1 MYCIVLFSSL
11 ALIYQNKQKT
21 PFMKKFIFSASVIL
35 LMAMVPAVLVG
46 YLHNTDQHKAATEMS
61 GDVSS
66 NSQDNSTLISLVKS
80 F

>member
-1 MYCIVLFSSL
+1 
-11 ALIYQNKQKT
+11 
-21 PFMKKFIFSASVIL
+21 MKKFIFSASVIL

-46 YLHNTDQHKAATEMS
+46 YLHNTDNQKAATETA

-66 NSQDNSTLISLVKS
+66 NSQDNSTLIRLVKS

>member
-1 MYCIVLFSSL
+1 
-11 ALIYQNKQKT
+11 
-21 PFMKKFIFSASVIL
+21 MKKFIFSASVIL

-46 YLHNTDQHKAATEMS
+46 YLNDTNQQKAASETS

-66 NSQDNSTLISLVKS
+66 NNQDNSTLISLVKS